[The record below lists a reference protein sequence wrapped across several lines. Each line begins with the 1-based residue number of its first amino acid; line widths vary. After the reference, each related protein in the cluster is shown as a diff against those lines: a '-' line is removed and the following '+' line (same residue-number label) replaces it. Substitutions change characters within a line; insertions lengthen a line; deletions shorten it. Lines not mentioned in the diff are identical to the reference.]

1 MSFFSYN
8 YFKNLK
14 RPEVYLAFPNKSI
27 IGAIHTYDMQG
38 DIMAN
43 SFNKISFNV
52 YKYEDNDPT
61 KFYEDIQIGKY
72 VHLYGIGWF
81 RINESTI
88 INEGNNEYKEISAS
102 SLECELGQT
111 YLTSFGSL
119 GIDSDEQGGLDRY
132 CLYNKLDEAHSILH
146 IFLQKNPGW
155 SIKYVDPQISTEY
168 RNFQEDSVD
177 SYSFLTET
185 VSKVYECVFIFDSYD
200 RSVSAYKLE
209 NLGQDTNI
217 ILNYQNVIK
226 SINME
231 SSEDD
236 IKTVLTVTGGND
248 ERTNTPLG
256 ILDVNISGTNQIYN
270 FSYYLSMMSD
280 ELQVGLKKYD
290 DLCKQNESEYQEKMS
305 SLLSH
310 YDELN
315 ELKNKV
321 PDEGEDSTDWTKF
334 GLRELQEKEIIYKTN
349 MSLYLNESDSELY
362 KKNAEIHAAIEAEIK
377 VREEQIASK
386 QAEIEVITAQIN
398 DLVVNLP
405 EVLGSELYAELGP
418 FIREDTLVDDSFIA
432 TNSMTDREILEMQQ
446 ALLKRGHSELEKICY
461 PQFTLDVDLIN
472 FTVDYD
478 YKRFTDALEMF
489 NIIHIN
495 FENHNSIISARLLK
509 LHINWDNPSDF
520 KVTFSNRNSLKE
532 SWALFDEVKS
542 QAEDAS
548 SKVEFQTGAWKN
560 AAIVSIDV
568 NKYMNNI
575 LDASKQQLV
584 TNENNEVKLDKTG
597 ITCKKWI
604 AEQQIYDPCQV
615 WITSNQIAIT
625 HDSWNSV
632 GLALGYVKMGDDYF
646 FGLCADSIVGRLL
659 MGQQLIISNQSGSY
673 TIDDKG
679 FTAKKDSYEVKINPD
694 TPDNIFS
701 ISIDNKKLLYV
712 DTTVKALTF
721 EGKLISKSGQIA
733 SFEIADQTLTSGN
746 IGLSSDKTSG
756 AIAYW
761 AGSTDRN
768 NAPFRVSNTGAMTC
782 SNANITG
789 GSLKVGEH
797 FSVNNQ
803 GILTASG
810 ASISGAITATSGR
823 IGGWRIEGDE
833 LIGDRSSSYIR
844 GGSIN
849 IGDSLFEANSTEVYL
864 GEFCVLNL
872 RRGQLS
878 SGNEMVGMMA
888 NASGD
893 NQAWLWAGANHDPY
907 PFVVTGS
914 GETRIAKIAN
924 TQYWQGYSLAEALDY
939 IWTNRSD
946 CGLIDLAERINYL
959 ENNMP

>member
-177 SYSFLTET
+177 SYSFLTEI

-280 ELQVGLKKYD
+280 ELQAGLKKYD
-290 DLCKQNESEYQEKMS
+290 DLCKQNESEYQGKMS

-349 MSLYLNESDSELY
+349 MSLYLNDSDSELY

-386 QAEIEVITAQIN
+386 QAEIEAITAQIN

-446 ALLKRGHSELEKICY
+446 ALLKHGRSELEKICY
-461 PQFTLDVDLIN
+461 PQFT
-472 FTVDYD
+472 
-478 YKRFTDALEMF
+478 
-489 NIIHIN
+489 
-495 FENHNSIISARLLK
+495 
-509 LHINWDNPSDF
+509 
-520 KVTFSNRNSLKE
+520 
-532 SWALFDEVKS
+532 
-542 QAEDAS
+542 
-548 SKVEFQTGAWKN
+548 
-560 AAIVSIDV
+560 
-568 NKYMNNI
+568 
-575 LDASKQQLV
+575 
-584 TNENNEVKLDKTG
+584 
-597 ITCKKWI
+597 
-604 AEQQIYDPCQV
+604 
-615 WITSNQIAIT
+615 
-625 HDSWNSV
+625 
-632 GLALGYVKMGDDYF
+632 
-646 FGLCADSIVGRLL
+646 
-659 MGQQLIISNQSGSY
+659 
-673 TIDDKG
+673 
-679 FTAKKDSYEVKINPD
+679 
-694 TPDNIFS
+694 
-701 ISIDNKKLLYV
+701 
-712 DTTVKALTF
+712 
-721 EGKLISKSGQIA
+721 
-733 SFEIADQTLTSGN
+733 
-746 IGLSSDKTSG
+746 
-756 AIAYW
+756 
-761 AGSTDRN
+761 
-768 NAPFRVSNTGAMTC
+768 
-782 SNANITG
+782 
-789 GSLKVGEH
+789 
-797 FSVNNQ
+797 
-803 GILTASG
+803 
-810 ASISGAITATSGR
+810 
-823 IGGWRIEGDE
+823 
-833 LIGDRSSSYIR
+833 
-844 GGSIN
+844 
-849 IGDSLFEANSTEVYL
+849 
-864 GEFCVLNL
+864 
-872 RRGQLS
+872 
-878 SGNEMVGMMA
+878 
-888 NASGD
+888 
-893 NQAWLWAGANHDPY
+893 
-907 PFVVTGS
+907 
-914 GETRIAKIAN
+914 
-924 TQYWQGYSLAEALDY
+924 
-939 IWTNRSD
+939 
-946 CGLIDLAERINYL
+946 
-959 ENNMP
+959 